1 MDEAQAEADDL
12 RAARLQSLV
21 VALDK
26 AKLFLRHQP
35 REMRVR
41 HSSLRTPVACCRLV
55 LCGAW
60 CRVAKNC
67 LRIVIRCILVQHRM
81 QRITHQCLFS

>member
-1 MDEAQAEADDL
+1 MTDVCAGLTGQGGGYGFSVEEAQAEADDL

-41 HSSLRTPVACCRLV
+41 PVPSVPLLHAADWSSAVLGARTVSA
-55 LCGAW
+55 
-60 CRVAKNC
+60 
-67 LRIVIRCILVQHRM
+67 
-81 QRITHQCLFS
+81 